1 MDVNTVY
8 SLNGT
13 SQNNTRNTNNGLDK
27 NAFLKILVAQLSN
40 QDPMSNQD
48 NSQYIAQMAQFSSL
62 EQSQNMNTSMEKL
75 LVSQRITEGS
85 MMIGKNVAII
95 VSDDKYVEELVKGL
109 IIEQGKVY
117 LKTENGIYDIDRV
130 IGVGDFKNDEQGGT
144 VIKD

>member
-8 SLNGT
+8 SVSNT
-13 SQNNTRNTNNGLDK
+13 YQSNTRNTSNGLDK
-27 NAFLKILVAQLSN
+27 NAFLKILVTQLSN

-85 MMIGKNVAII
+85 MMIGKNVAFV
-95 VSDDKYVEELVKGL
+95 VSDEEYIQEMVKGL
-109 IIEQGKVY
+109 IIEQGKVF
-117 LKTENGIYDIDRV
+117 LKTENGVYDIDRV
-130 IGVGDFKNDEQGGT
+130 IGVGDFNNDEQGGT
-144 VIKD
+144 VIQD